1 MLIWGPK
8 RKIWFWR
15 PKSIS
20 LAERK
25 KHLEEKKNRAWLV
38 LKQSE
43 YQEVKKKESKNKKEE
58 KKGLKNKKEEKKE
71 LNDPNN

>member
-1 MLIWGPK
+1 M
-8 RKIWFWR
+8 

-58 KKGLKNKKEEKKE
+58 KKE
-71 LNDPNN
+71 LNDTAN